1 MTVSFTQTD
10 NASVCGTA
18 AYCSGN
24 SLDTTTLSLRQA
36 TIGGTPGTTAVPQSV
51 TGGAT
56 NVIDVFF
63 ECIVGAGVSW
73 DAGTW
78 TINLNVTTGTSGT
91 MNWTGLDICRLNS
104 SCVSQ
109 ASIATASPS
118 VSVTTTGVK
127 TVTVS
132 GFAQSPSAGDKVMV
146 LLSFTQT
153 GPTRSFS
160 YTPNVTIDS
169 PFNIISSP
177 PNSLMLLG
185 IGT

>member
-1 MTVSFTQTD
+1 MTISFTQTD
-10 NASVCGTA
+10 TAAVCGAA

-24 SLDTTTLSLRQA
+24 SLNTNRSLRQA
-36 TIGGTPGTTAVPQSV
+36 TIGGTPGTTAVSQSIDS
-51 TGGAT
+51 GAI
-56 NVIDVFF
+56 NLIAVFF

-91 MNWTGLDICRLNS
+91 MDWTGLDICRLNS

-132 GFAQSPSAGDKVMV
+132 GSAQSPSAGDKVMV
-146 LLSFTQT
+146 LLSFSQT

-169 PFNIISSP
+169 PFSGITTT
-177 PNSLMLLG
+177 PNSLMLTG
-185 IGT
+185 VGT